1 METPN
6 LICESVRTIGETIFT
21 SESMTLIAVAFIVLA
36 VYLLRNQQPT
46 RFDPLRHMT
55 QPPDIEH
62 QPQRG
67 LPPPSQAYANWG
79 AEKDKEKD
87 HAPWDR

>member
-1 METPN
+1 VETPN
-6 LICESVRTIGETIFT
+6 LISASVRTIGETIFT
-21 SESMTLIAVAFIVLA
+21 SESLTLIALACVVLA
-36 VYLLRNQQPT
+36 VYLLRNQQST
-46 RFDPLRHMT
+46 RFDPLRHMPH
-55 QPPDIEH
+55 PPDIEH

-67 LPPPSQAYANWG
+67 LPPPASHYADWS